1 MFDRLRRAAAL
12 AAVLAL
18 SALPAGAQEAG
29 GQDPVVA
36 VVNGSE
42 IRLSDVI
49 DARSGLPEQYR
60 TLPLQAMFPSLIER
74 LIDFELVIGEGRRV
88 NLQDDEVVKRRVAQI
103 EDNVI
108 YDVFLSRYVEGA
120 VTDEVLRGRYEEFKA
135 DSPPREEVHARHI
148 LVETEEDAVA
158 LIERIA
164 GGADFIEVAKEK
176 STGPSASSGGDLGY
190 FTRDQMVPEF
200 ADAAFAL
207 QAGEMTDAP
216 VKSPF
221 GWHVIRVED
230 RRTAPPPSFE
240 EVRQQLASE
249 VSQQAVA
256 ALVETL
262 RGTATVVRFNI
273 DGSPVTETPPEPEA
287 QPPAPAP

>member
-1 MFDRLRRAAAL
+1 MFDGLSRAAAF
-12 AAVLAL
+12 AGVLAL

-36 VVNGSE
+36 VVNGGE

-49 DARSGLPEQYR
+49 DAQRGMPEQYR
-60 TLPLQAMFPSLIER
+60 TLPLQSIFPSLIER
-74 LIDFELVIGEGRRV
+74 MIDFELVIGEGRRM

-108 YDVFLSRYVEGA
+108 YNVFLSRHVEGA
-120 VTDEVLRGRYEEFKA
+120 VTDEVLRERYEEFKA
-135 DSPPREEVHARHI
+135 SNPPREEVHARHI

-158 LIERIA
+158 LIEQIA

-176 STGPSASSGGDLGY
+176 STGPSAPDGGDLGY
-190 FTRDQMVPEF
+190 FTHDQMVPEF

-216 VKSPF
+216 VKSAF
-221 GWHVIRVED
+221 GWHVIRVEE

-256 ALVETL
+256 TLVETL
-262 RGTATVVRFNI
+262 RGKAVVVRFNI
-273 DGSPVTETPPEPEA
+273 DGSPVTETPPEPEP